1 MSSTPTDLTQLS
13 PWRDARSWGVLLATT
28 VFGLSTD
35 LWSKWLAF
43 RHVAPSPVVVDRAQ
57 VLQFRNPSDL
67 IPAHAPMKVVPGLLD
82 FTLLLNPGAVFGIGA
97 GKRWV
102 FVFFTLGAMAF
113 ALGLFA
119 KWTVKRDWVSHVG
132 LGLLIAGGLGN
143 LYDRLAFAC
152 VRDFIRPLPGVNLP
166 FGLSYPWGGRE
177 VWPYVSNVADLYL
190 IIGVG
195 MLVWRALKPHPA
207 HRVAMPSRA

>member
-1 MSSTPTDLTQLS
+1 MVLVVTSVLGLATDLS
-13 PWRDARSWGVLLATT
+13 
-28 VFGLSTD
+28 
-35 LWSKWLAF
+35 SKWLAF
-43 RHVAPSPVVVDRAQ
+43 QHVAGAPVVVERSQ
-57 VLQFRNPSDL
+57 VLKFRNPSDL
-67 IPAHAPMKVVPGLLD
+67 IPMHAPVQVVPGVLD

-102 FVFFTLGAMAF
+102 FVFFTLGALVF

-132 LGLLIAGGLGN
+132 LGLLISGGLGN
-143 LYDRLAFAC
+143 LYDRLMYAC
-152 VRDFIRPLPGVNLP
+152 VRDFIRPLPGMHLP
-166 FGLSYPWGGRE
+166 FGWSYPWGGRE

-195 MLVWRALKPHPA
+195 MLIWRALRPHPLQREA
-207 HRVAMPSRA
+207 ANADGKRG